1 MQKFIFYMIFLLSV
15 VSAQN
20 TLTYFPSE
28 PGMKWF
34 FENTPLDSLNQ
45 PVDELSFV
53 RADSFGISGSF
64 YGRDAKVIL
73 SKTGPANSI
82 FTLPYIDS
90 THYNFADD
98 IVSQYFKFTSLI
110 DSSVIPDTG
119 IIHLLNSLAKWYGL
133 YKFNSNVNTTYQI
146 FQKDTTVTFNDQ
158 DIPIR
163 IEVTGKRL
171 SDELISDETGEY
183 NCKKFTLTLK
193 LSYLIIL
200 PPPLPSIPV
209 QIFAIPVNQ
218 WIAPDNWIVR
228 QYIPSV
234 SVDLSF
240 INLPSFFIP
249 GLETYRI
256 NEPEGILLLNP
267 NGGTVYLEN
276 DSVNIRWL
284 SVNVNEVNL
293 EWSPDSGRS
302 WDMVAAGLNPV
313 PGSFNW
319 TIPGIRTDSALF
331 RIRSAE
337 DSTVIDES
345 DTVFS
350 IRRAP
355 ELLLVSP
362 NGGEIFFQNDPV
374 SISWSSFFSDSLDI
388 SFSSDGGSS
397 WILVVRGHPSDSSK
411 YFWNLPVLVAETCL
425 FRINDSR
432 WTDFFDESDSVFTV
446 TTSVNILADKN
457 LPLSYKLGNVYPNPF
472 NPTAK
477 FAFELPEDSRVTIR
491 MYDILGSVVRTV
503 VDDFF
508 SAGSYNYRIDGS
520 GLSSGVYFIRM
531 KSGNFEQSLKMIIS
545 K

>member
-302 WDMVAAGLNPV
+302 WNMVAAGLNPV

>member
-28 PGMKWF
+28 PGMKLF

-200 PPPLPSIPV
+200 PPPFPSIPV

-302 WDMVAAGLNPV
+302 WNMVAAGLNPV

-337 DSTVIDES
+337 DSTVTDES

-350 IRRAP
+350 IRRVP

-374 SISWSSFFSDSLDI
+374 SISWSSSFSDSIDI

-397 WILVVRGHPSDSSK
+397 WILVVRGYPSDSSK
-411 YFWNLPVLVAETCL
+411 YLWNLPVLVAETCL
-425 FRINDSR
+425 FRINDYR

-446 TTSVNILADKN
+446 TTPVNILADKN

-508 SAGSYNYRIDGS
+508 SAGSYNYRIDGR

-531 KSGNFEQSLKMIIS
+531 KSGDFEQSVKMIIS

>member
-1 MQKFIFYMIFLLSV
+1 MIFLLSV

-302 WDMVAAGLNPV
+302 WNMVAAGLNPV

-355 ELLLVSP
+355 ELLLISP

>member
-1 MQKFIFYMIFLLSV
+1 MQKFIFYMIFLFSV

-90 THYNFADD
+90 THHNFADD
-98 IVSQYFKFTSLI
+98 IVSQYIKFTSLI

-256 NEPEGILLLNP
+256 NEPEGILLLTP

-302 WDMVAAGLNPV
+302 WNMVAAGLNPV

-397 WILVVRGHPSDSSK
+397 WILVARGHPSDSSK

-446 TTSVNILADKN
+446 TTPVNILADKN

-520 GLSSGVYFIRM
+520 GLSSGVFFIRM

>member
-355 ELLLVSP
+355 ELLLISP

>member
-302 WDMVAAGLNPV
+302 WNMVAAGLNPV

-446 TTSVNILADKN
+446 TTPVNILADKN